1 MDHSDT
7 SVDFV
12 IMAKKKSLF
21 KKLRKSGSSLV
32 AEPEAPVDD
41 VILEALAKPKV
52 EQVVAP
58 AIIRKPYIA
67 PEKTYPAVTNV
78 EVNKN
83 DIFGA
88 LDIAKQAVIEDA
100 GKREYVGE
108 FYSIDSDEERIATYL
123 FEAKLP
129 GYDGWRWAVTV
140 AKVDEQSAPTIC
152 DVVLL
157 PGTKALLAPNWIPYS
172 QRIQPGDLGV
182 GDVVPT
188 AADDERLTQGYAA
201 LPEDEELD
209 ITQLFEFGLGRAR
222 VLSVIGRDAASK
234 RWYEGDRG
242 PKTPIA
248 RSAPKP
254 CQSCGFFIP
263 IAGSLRTTF
272 GVCSNAISPEDAR
285 VVSFDHGCGAH
296 SEALIKAE

>member
-1 MDHSDT
+1 
-7 SVDFV
+7 
-12 IMAKKKSLF
+12 MAKKKSLF
-21 KKLRKSGSSLV
+21 KKLRKPSSSLV

-52 EQVVAP
+52 EQVVTP

-67 PEKTYPAVTNV
+67 PAKTYPAVINI

-83 DIFGA
+83 DVFGA
-88 LDIAKQAVIEDA
+88 LDMAKQAVIEDA

-108 FYSIDSDEERIATYL
+108 FYSVDSDEERIATYL

-188 AADDERLTQGYAA
+188 AADDERLTPGYAA

-242 PKTPIA
+242 PRTPIA

-263 IAGSLRTTF
+263 SAGSLRTTF

>member
-1 MDHSDT
+1 
-7 SVDFV
+7 
-12 IMAKKKSLF
+12 MAKKKSLF
-21 KKLRKSGSSLV
+21 KKLRKSESSLV

-41 VILEALAKPKV
+41 AILKAIAKPKIEEPV
-52 EQVVAP
+52 RP
-58 AIIRKPYIA
+58 AIIRKPYVA
-67 PEKTYPAVTNV
+67 PAKTYPAVIDI
-78 EVNKN
+78 EVNKS

-88 LDIAKQAVIEDA
+88 LDLAKKAAIEDA
-100 GKREYVGE
+100 GKSEYVGE
-108 FYSIDSDEERIATYL
+108 FYSIDSDEDRVATYL

-129 GYDGWRWAVTV
+129 GYHGWRWGVTV
-140 AKVDEQSAPTIC
+140 AKIDDASKPTIC

-157 PGTKALLAPNWIPYS
+157 PGTQALLAPNWVPYS

-188 AADDERLTQGYAA
+188 APDDERLTPAYAA
-201 LPEDEELD
+201 LPGEEELD

-222 VLSVIGRDAASK
+222 VLSIIGRDAASK

-242 PKTPIA
+242 PRTPIA
-248 RSAPKP
+248 KAAPKP
-254 CQSCGFFIP
+254 CVSCGFFIP

>member
-1 MDHSDT
+1 
-7 SVDFV
+7 
-12 IMAKKKSLF
+12 MAKKKSLF
-21 KKLRKSGSSLV
+21 KKLRKSESSMV
-32 AEPEAPVDD
+32 AVPEAPVDD
-41 VILEALAKPKV
+41 AILEAIAKPKI
-52 EQVVAP
+52 EEVVRP
-58 AIIRKPYIA
+58 AIIRKPYVA
-67 PEKTYPAVTNV
+67 PAKTYPAVIDI
-78 EVNKN
+78 EVNKS

-88 LDIAKQAVIEDA
+88 LDLAKKAAIEDA
-100 GKREYVGE
+100 GKSEYVGE
-108 FYSIDSDEERIATYL
+108 FYSIASDEDRVATYL

-129 GYDGWRWAVTV
+129 GYHGWRWGVTV
-140 AKVDEQSAPTIC
+140 VKIDDASKPTIC

-157 PGTKALLAPNWIPYS
+157 PGTQALLAPNWVPYS

-188 AADDERLTQGYAA
+188 APDDERLTPAYAA
-201 LPEDEELD
+201 LPGEEDLD

-222 VLSVIGRDAASK
+222 VLSIIGRDAASK

-242 PKTPIA
+242 PRTPIA
-248 RSAPKP
+248 KAAPKP
-254 CQSCGFFIP
+254 CVSCGFFIP

>member
-7 SVDFV
+7 SVDFE

-21 KKLRKSGSSLV
+21 KKLRKASSSLV

-41 VILEALAKPKV
+41 LILEALAKPKV

-67 PEKTYPAVTNV
+67 PEKTYPAVINI
-78 EVNKN
+78 EINKN

-88 LDIAKQAVIEDA
+88 LDMAKQAVIEDA

-140 AKVDEQSAPTIC
+140 AKVDEQSTPTIC

>member
-1 MDHSDT
+1 
-7 SVDFV
+7 
-12 IMAKKKSLF
+12 MAKKKSLF

-52 EQVVAP
+52 EQVVTP

-67 PEKTYPAVTNV
+67 PAKTYPAVIDI

-83 DIFGA
+83 DVFGA

>member
-1 MDHSDT
+1 
-7 SVDFV
+7 
-12 IMAKKKSLF
+12 MAKKKSLF
-21 KKLRKSGSSLV
+21 KKLRKGGNSLV
-32 AEPEAPVDD
+32 AEPEAPVDEA
-41 VILEALAKPKV
+41 ILEALAKPKIEEPV
-52 EQVVAP
+52 RP

-67 PEKTYPAVTNV
+67 PKKTYPAVIDI

-83 DIFGA
+83 DVFGA

-108 FYSIDSDEERIATYL
+108 FYSVDSDEERIATYL

-140 AKVDEQSAPTIC
+140 AKIDEQSAPTIC

-222 VLSVIGRDAASK
+222 VLSVIGRDEASK

-242 PKTPIA
+242 PRTPIA

>member
-1 MDHSDT
+1 
-7 SVDFV
+7 
-12 IMAKKKSLF
+12 MAKKKSLF
-21 KKLRKSGSSLV
+21 KKLHKSQSSLV

-41 VILEALAKPKV
+41 AILEAIAKPKIEEPV
-52 EQVVAP
+52 RP
-58 AIIRKPYIA
+58 AIIRKPYVA
-67 PEKTYPAVTNV
+67 PAKTYPAVIDI
-78 EVNKN
+78 EVNKS

-88 LDIAKQAVIEDA
+88 LDLAKKAAIEDA
-100 GKREYVGE
+100 GKSEYVGE
-108 FYSIDSDEERIATYL
+108 FYSIDSDEDRVATYL

-129 GYDGWRWAVTV
+129 GYHGWRWGVTV
-140 AKVDEQSAPTIC
+140 AKIDDASKPTIC

-157 PGTKALLAPNWIPYS
+157 PGTQALLAPNWVPYS

-188 AADDERLTQGYAA
+188 APDDERLTPAYAA
-201 LPEDEELD
+201 LPGEEELD

>member
-1 MDHSDT
+1 
-7 SVDFV
+7 
-12 IMAKKKSLF
+12 MAKKKSLF
-21 KKLRKSGSSLV
+21 KKLRKGGNSLV
-32 AEPEAPVDD
+32 AEPEAPVDEA
-41 VILEALAKPKV
+41 ILEALAKPKIEESV
-52 EQVVAP
+52 RP

-67 PEKTYPAVTNV
+67 PKKTYPAVIDI

-108 FYSIDSDEERIATYL
+108 FYSVDSDEERIATYL

-140 AKVDEQSAPTIC
+140 AKINEQSAPTIC

-222 VLSVIGRDAASK
+222 VLSVIGRDEASK

-242 PKTPIA
+242 PRTPIA

-254 CQSCGFFIP
+254 CHSCGFYIP

>member
-1 MDHSDT
+1 
-7 SVDFV
+7 
-12 IMAKKKSLF
+12 MAKKKSLF

-67 PEKTYPAVTNV
+67 PEKTYPAVINI
-78 EVNKN
+78 EINKN
-83 DIFGA
+83 DVFGA

>member
-1 MDHSDT
+1 
-7 SVDFV
+7 
-12 IMAKKKSLF
+12 MAKKKSLF
-21 KKLRKSGSSLV
+21 KKLRKPSSSLV

-52 EQVVAP
+52 EQVVTP

-67 PEKTYPAVTNV
+67 PAKTYPAVIDI

-83 DIFGA
+83 DVFGA

-188 AADDERLTQGYAA
+188 SPDDERLTQSYAA
-201 LPEDEELD
+201 LPGEEELD
-209 ITQLFEFGLGRAR
+209 LAQLFEFGLSRAR
-222 VLSVIGRDAASK
+222 VLSIVGRDAASK

-242 PKTPIA
+242 PRAPIA
-248 RSAPKP
+248 QSAPKP
-254 CQSCGFFIP
+254 CSSCGFFIP
-263 IAGSLRTTF
+263 IAGSLRSAF
-272 GVCSNAISPEDAR
+272 GVCANAISPEDAR
-285 VVSFDHGCGAH
+285 VVSVDHGCGAH

>member
-1 MDHSDT
+1 
-7 SVDFV
+7 
-12 IMAKKKSLF
+12 MAKKKSLF
-21 KKLRKSGSSLV
+21 KKLRKNESSLV

-41 VILEALAKPKV
+41 SILEAISQPKV
-52 EQVVAP
+52 EEVVRP
-58 AIIRKPYIA
+58 AIVRKPYIA
-67 PEKTYPAVTNV
+67 PEKTYPAKIDV

-88 LDIAKQAVIEDA
+88 LGIAKQAVIEDA
-100 GKREYVGE
+100 GKSEYVGE
-108 FYSIDSDEERIATYL
+108 FYSIDSDEERVATYL
-123 FEAKLP
+123 FHAKLP
-129 GYDGWRWAVTV
+129 GYSGWMWAVTV
-140 AKVDEQSAPTIC
+140 AKIDDKSPATIC

-157 PGTKALLAPNWIPYS
+157 PGAKSLLAPNWIPYS
-172 QRIQPGDLGV
+172 QRIQPGDLGI

-188 AADDERLTQGYAA
+188 SPDDERLTQSYAA
-201 LPEDEELD
+201 LPGEEELD
-209 ITQLFEFGLGRAR
+209 IAQLFEFGLSRAR
-222 VLSVIGRDAASK
+222 VLSIVGRDAASK

-242 PKTPIA
+242 PRTPIA

>member
-1 MDHSDT
+1 
-7 SVDFV
+7 
-12 IMAKKKSLF
+12 MAKKKSLF
-21 KKLRKSGSSLV
+21 KKLRKSESSMV

-41 VILEALAKPKV
+41 AILEAIAKPKIEEIV
-52 EQVVAP
+52 RP
-58 AIIRKPYIA
+58 AIIRKPYVA
-67 PEKTYPAVTNV
+67 PAKTYPAVIDI
-78 EVNKN
+78 EVNKS

-88 LDIAKQAVIEDA
+88 LDLAKKAAIEDA
-100 GKREYVGE
+100 GKSEYVGE
-108 FYSIDSDEERIATYL
+108 FYSIDSDEDRVATYL

-129 GYDGWRWAVTV
+129 GYHGWRWGVTV
-140 AKVDEQSAPTIC
+140 VKIDDSSKPTIC

-157 PGTKALLAPNWIPYS
+157 PGTQALLAPNWVPYS

-188 AADDERLTQGYAA
+188 APDDERLTPAYAA
-201 LPEDEELD
+201 LPGEEDLD

-222 VLSVIGRDAASK
+222 VLSIIGRDAASK

-242 PKTPIA
+242 PRTPIA
-248 RSAPKP
+248 KAAPKP
-254 CQSCGFFIP
+254 CVSCGFFIP

>member
-1 MDHSDT
+1 
-7 SVDFV
+7 
-12 IMAKKKSLF
+12 MAKKKSLF
-21 KKLRKSGSSLV
+21 KKLRKSESSLV

-41 VILEALAKPKV
+41 AILEAIAKPKI
-52 EQVVAP
+52 EEVVRP

-67 PEKTYPAVTNV
+67 PAKTYPAVIDI
-78 EVNKN
+78 EVNKS

-88 LDIAKQAVIEDA
+88 LDLAKKAAIEDA
-100 GKREYVGE
+100 GKSEYVGE
-108 FYSIDSDEERIATYL
+108 FYSIDSDEDRVATYL

-129 GYDGWRWAVTV
+129 GYHGWRWGVTV
-140 AKVDEQSAPTIC
+140 VKIDDASKPTIC

-157 PGTKALLAPNWIPYS
+157 PGTQALLAPNWVPYS

-188 AADDERLTQGYAA
+188 APDDERLTPAYAA
-201 LPEDEELD
+201 LPGEEDLD

-222 VLSVIGRDAASK
+222 VLSIIGRDAASK

-242 PKTPIA
+242 PRTPIA
-248 RSAPKP
+248 KAAPKP
-254 CQSCGFFIP
+254 CVSCGFFIP

>member
-1 MDHSDT
+1 
-7 SVDFV
+7 
-12 IMAKKKSLF
+12 MAKKKSLF
-21 KKLRKSGSSLV
+21 KKLRKSESSMV

-41 VILEALAKPKV
+41 AVLEAIAKPKI
-52 EQVVAP
+52 EEVVRP
-58 AIIRKPYIA
+58 AIIRKPYVA
-67 PEKTYPAVTNV
+67 PAKTYPAVINI
-78 EVNKN
+78 EVNKS

-88 LDIAKQAVIEDA
+88 LDLAKKAAIEDA
-100 GKREYVGE
+100 GKSEYVGE
-108 FYSIDSDEERIATYL
+108 FYSIDSDEDRVATYL

-129 GYDGWRWAVTV
+129 GYHGWRWGVTV
-140 AKVDEQSAPTIC
+140 VKIDDASKPTIC

-157 PGTKALLAPNWIPYS
+157 PGTQALLAPNWVPYS

-188 AADDERLTQGYAA
+188 APDDERLTPAYAA
-201 LPEDEELD
+201 LPGEEDLD

-222 VLSVIGRDAASK
+222 VLSIIGRDAASK

-242 PKTPIA
+242 PRTPIA
-248 RSAPKP
+248 KAAPKP
-254 CQSCGFFIP
+254 CVSCGFFIP
-263 IAGSLRTTF
+263 IAGSLRTAF

>member
-1 MDHSDT
+1 
-7 SVDFV
+7 
-12 IMAKKKSLF
+12 MAKKKSLF
-21 KKLRKSGSSLV
+21 KKLRKSESSLV

-41 VILEALAKPKV
+41 AILEAIAKPKIEEPV
-52 EQVVAP
+52 RP
-58 AIIRKPYIA
+58 AIIRKPYVA
-67 PEKTYPAVTNV
+67 PAKTYPAVIDI
-78 EVNKN
+78 EVNKS

-88 LDIAKQAVIEDA
+88 LDLAKKAAIEDA
-100 GKREYVGE
+100 GKSEYVGE
-108 FYSIDSDEERIATYL
+108 FYSIDSDEDRVATYL

-129 GYDGWRWAVTV
+129 GYHGWRWGVTV
-140 AKVDEQSAPTIC
+140 AKIDDASKPTIC

-157 PGTKALLAPNWIPYS
+157 PGTQALLAPNWVPYS

-188 AADDERLTQGYAA
+188 APDDERLTPAYAA
-201 LPEDEELD
+201 LPGEEELD

-222 VLSVIGRDAASK
+222 VLSIIGRDAASK

-242 PKTPIA
+242 PRTPIA
-248 RSAPKP
+248 KAAPKP
-254 CQSCGFFIP
+254 CVSCGFFIP

-296 SEALIKAE
+296 SEVLIKAE

>member
-1 MDHSDT
+1 
-7 SVDFV
+7 
-12 IMAKKKSLF
+12 MAKKKSLF
-21 KKLRKSGSSLV
+21 KKLRKSESSLV

-41 VILEALAKPKV
+41 AILEAIAKPKI
-52 EQVVAP
+52 EEVVRP
-58 AIIRKPYIA
+58 AIIRKPYVA
-67 PEKTYPAVTNV
+67 PAKTYPAVINI
-78 EVNKN
+78 EVNKS

-88 LDIAKQAVIEDA
+88 LDLAKKAAVEDA
-100 GKREYVGE
+100 GKSEYVGE
-108 FYSIDSDEERIATYL
+108 FYSVDSDEERIATYL

-129 GYDGWRWAVTV
+129 GYHGWRWGVTV
-140 AKVDEQSAPTIC
+140 AKIDDASKPTIC

-157 PGTKALLAPNWIPYS
+157 PGTQALLAPNWVPYS

-188 AADDERLTQGYAA
+188 APDDERLTPAYAA
-201 LPEDEELD
+201 LPGEEDLD

-222 VLSVIGRDAASK
+222 VLSIIGRDAASK

-242 PKTPIA
+242 PRTPIA
-248 RSAPKP
+248 KAAPKP
-254 CQSCGFFIP
+254 CVSCGFFIP

>member
-1 MDHSDT
+1 
-7 SVDFV
+7 
-12 IMAKKKSLF
+12 MAKKKSLF
-21 KKLRKSGSSLV
+21 KKLRKSESSMV

-41 VILEALAKPKV
+41 AILEAIAKPKI
-52 EQVVAP
+52 EEVVRP
-58 AIIRKPYIA
+58 AIIRKPYVA
-67 PEKTYPAVTNV
+67 PAKTYPAVIDI
-78 EVNKN
+78 EVNKS
-83 DIFGA
+83 DVFGA
-88 LDIAKQAVIEDA
+88 LDLAKKAAIEDA
-100 GKREYVGE
+100 GKSEYVGE
-108 FYSIDSDEERIATYL
+108 FYSIDSDEDRVATYL

-129 GYDGWRWAVTV
+129 GYHGWRWGVTV
-140 AKVDEQSAPTIC
+140 VKIDDASKPTIC

-157 PGTKALLAPNWIPYS
+157 PGTQALLAPNWVPYS

-188 AADDERLTQGYAA
+188 APDDERLTPAYAA
-201 LPEDEELD
+201 LPGEEDLD

-222 VLSVIGRDAASK
+222 VLSIIGRDAASK

-242 PKTPIA
+242 PRTPIA
-248 RSAPKP
+248 KAAPKP
-254 CQSCGFFIP
+254 CVSCGFFIP

>member
-1 MDHSDT
+1 
-7 SVDFV
+7 
-12 IMAKKKSLF
+12 MAKKKSLF
-21 KKLRKSGSSLV
+21 KKLRKSESSMV

-41 VILEALAKPKV
+41 AILEAIAKPKIEEIV
-52 EQVVAP
+52 RP
-58 AIIRKPYIA
+58 AIIRKPYVA
-67 PEKTYPAVTNV
+67 PAKTYPAVIDI
-78 EVNKN
+78 EVNKS

-88 LDIAKQAVIEDA
+88 LDLAKKAAIEDA
-100 GKREYVGE
+100 GKSEYVGE
-108 FYSIDSDEERIATYL
+108 FYSVDSDEDRVATYL

-129 GYDGWRWAVTV
+129 GYHGWRWGVTV
-140 AKVDEQSAPTIC
+140 AKIDDASKPTIC

-157 PGTKALLAPNWIPYS
+157 PGTQALLAPNWVPYS

-188 AADDERLTQGYAA
+188 APDDERLTPAYAA
-201 LPEDEELD
+201 LPGEEELD

-222 VLSVIGRDAASK
+222 VLSIIGRDAASK

-242 PKTPIA
+242 PRTPIA
-248 RSAPKP
+248 KAAPKP
-254 CQSCGFFIP
+254 CVSCGFFIP

>member
-1 MDHSDT
+1 
-7 SVDFV
+7 
-12 IMAKKKSLF
+12 MAKKKSLF
-21 KKLRKSGSSLV
+21 KKLRKSESSMV

-41 VILEALAKPKV
+41 AILEAIAKPKI
-52 EQVVAP
+52 EEVVRP
-58 AIIRKPYIA
+58 AIIRKPYVA
-67 PEKTYPAVTNV
+67 PAKTYPAVIDI
-78 EVNKN
+78 EVNKS

-88 LDIAKQAVIEDA
+88 LDLAKKAAVEDA
-100 GKREYVGE
+100 GKSEYVGE
-108 FYSIDSDEERIATYL
+108 FYSIDSDEDRVATYL

-129 GYDGWRWAVTV
+129 GYHGWRWGVTV
-140 AKVDEQSAPTIC
+140 VKIDDASKPTIC

-157 PGTKALLAPNWIPYS
+157 PGTQALLAPNWVPYS

-188 AADDERLTQGYAA
+188 APDDERLTPAYAA
-201 LPEDEELD
+201 LPGEEELD

-222 VLSVIGRDAASK
+222 VLSIIGRDAASK

-242 PKTPIA
+242 PRTPIA
-248 RSAPKP
+248 KAAPKP
-254 CQSCGFFIP
+254 CVSCGFFIP

>member
-1 MDHSDT
+1 
-7 SVDFV
+7 
-12 IMAKKKSLF
+12 MAKKKSLF
-21 KKLRKSGSSLV
+21 KKLRKSESSLV

-41 VILEALAKPKV
+41 AILEAIAKPKIEEIV
-52 EQVVAP
+52 RP
-58 AIIRKPYIA
+58 AIIRKPYVA
-67 PEKTYPAVTNV
+67 PAKTYPAVIDI
-78 EVNKN
+78 EVNKS
-83 DIFGA
+83 DVFGA
-88 LDIAKQAVIEDA
+88 LDLAKKAAIEDA
-100 GKREYVGE
+100 GKSDYVGE
-108 FYSIDSDEERIATYL
+108 FYSIDSDEDRVATYL

-129 GYDGWRWAVTV
+129 GYHGWRWGVTV
-140 AKVDEQSAPTIC
+140 VKIDDVSKPTIC

-157 PGTKALLAPNWIPYS
+157 PGTQALLAPNWVPYS

-188 AADDERLTQGYAA
+188 APDDERLTPAYAA
-201 LPEDEELD
+201 LPGEEDLD

-222 VLSVIGRDAASK
+222 VLSIIGRDAASK

-242 PKTPIA
+242 PRTPIA
-248 RSAPKP
+248 KAAPKP
-254 CQSCGFFIP
+254 CVSCGFFIP

>member
-1 MDHSDT
+1 
-7 SVDFV
+7 
-12 IMAKKKSLF
+12 MAKKKSLF

-41 VILEALAKPKV
+41 LILEALAKPKV

-88 LDIAKQAVIEDA
+88 LDMAKQAVIEDA

-242 PKTPIA
+242 PRTPIA

>member
-1 MDHSDT
+1 MA
-7 SVDFV
+7 
-12 IMAKKKSLF
+12 MAKKKSLF
-21 KKLRKSGSSLV
+21 KKLRKSESSLV

-41 VILEALAKPKV
+41 AILEAIAKPKIEEPV
-52 EQVVAP
+52 RP
-58 AIIRKPYIA
+58 AIIRKPYVA
-67 PEKTYPAVTNV
+67 PAKTYPAVIDI
-78 EVNKN
+78 EVNKS

-88 LDIAKQAVIEDA
+88 LDLAKKAAIEDA
-100 GKREYVGE
+100 GKSEYVGE
-108 FYSIDSDEERIATYL
+108 FYSIDSDEDRVATYL

-129 GYDGWRWAVTV
+129 GYHGWRWGVTV
-140 AKVDEQSAPTIC
+140 AKIDDASKPTIC

-157 PGTKALLAPNWIPYS
+157 PGTQALLAPNWVPYS

-188 AADDERLTQGYAA
+188 APDDERLTPAYAA
-201 LPEDEELD
+201 LPGEEELD

-222 VLSVIGRDAASK
+222 VLSIIGRDAASK

-242 PKTPIA
+242 PRTPIA
-248 RSAPKP
+248 KAAPKP
-254 CQSCGFFIP
+254 CVSCGFFIP

-285 VVSFDHGCGAH
+285 VVSFDHGCGAP

>member
-1 MDHSDT
+1 M
-7 SVDFV
+7 
-12 IMAKKKSLF
+12 
-21 KKLRKSGSSLV
+21 V

-41 VILEALAKPKV
+41 AVLEAIAKPKI
-52 EQVVAP
+52 EEVVRP
-58 AIIRKPYIA
+58 AIIRKPYVA
-67 PEKTYPAVTNV
+67 PAKTYPAVINI
-78 EVNKN
+78 EVNKS

-88 LDIAKQAVIEDA
+88 LDLAKKAAIEDA
-100 GKREYVGE
+100 GKSEHVGE
-108 FYSIDSDEERIATYL
+108 FYSIDSDEDRVATYL

-129 GYDGWRWAVTV
+129 GYHGWRWGVTV
-140 AKVDEQSAPTIC
+140 VKIDDASKPTIC

-157 PGTKALLAPNWIPYS
+157 PGTQALLAPNWVPYS

-188 AADDERLTQGYAA
+188 APDDERLTPAYAA
-201 LPEDEELD
+201 LPGEEDLD

-222 VLSVIGRDAASK
+222 VLSIIGRDAASK

-242 PKTPIA
+242 PRTPIA
-248 RSAPKP
+248 KAAPKP
-254 CQSCGFFIP
+254 CVSCGFFIP

>member
-1 MDHSDT
+1 
-7 SVDFV
+7 
-12 IMAKKKSLF
+12 MAKKKSLF
-21 KKLRKSGSSLV
+21 KKLRKSESSMV

-41 VILEALAKPKV
+41 AILEAIAKPKIEEIV
-52 EQVVAP
+52 RP
-58 AIIRKPYIA
+58 AIIRKPYVA
-67 PEKTYPAVTNV
+67 PAKTYPAVIDI
-78 EVNKN
+78 EVNKS

-88 LDIAKQAVIEDA
+88 LDLAKKAAIEDA
-100 GKREYVGE
+100 GKSDYVGD
-108 FYSIDSDEERIATYL
+108 FYSIDSDEDRVATYL

-129 GYDGWRWAVTV
+129 GYHGWRWGVTV
-140 AKVDEQSAPTIC
+140 VKIDDASKPTIC

-157 PGTKALLAPNWIPYS
+157 PGTQALLAPNWVPYS

-188 AADDERLTQGYAA
+188 APDDERLTPAYAA
-201 LPEDEELD
+201 LPGEEELD

-222 VLSVIGRDAASK
+222 VLSIIGRDAASK

-242 PKTPIA
+242 PRTPIA
-248 RSAPKP
+248 KAAPKP
-254 CQSCGFFIP
+254 CVSCGFFIP
-263 IAGSLRTTF
+263 IAGSLRTAF